1 MKKNLLFLELNE
13 CDFSYF
19 LYGAKKYNFTR
30 IKNFFKKK
38 KIIKTYTLDK
48 KEGLN
53 LDPWVQ
59 WVSVHTGLSSDIHK
73 TYRIGQDL
81 NLKIDQLWDVL
92 ARKEISTS
100 VWGAFNANLRSKKK
114 IDLFFPDPWSYNQK
128 TYPRKFDDYLKLPRY
143 YAQSYPS
150 PDKFKLIKYSFL
162 FFKKLFF
169 SSNFS
174 YLFKNS
180 FIISY
185 FFIKSN
191 FKSFNL
197 YFFLD
202 LASLLILKKNLNYKK
217 SDFVILAMNCFAHYQ
232 HNFWDNKKYE
242 YIYFWYLNEMIK
254 ILNTITPSYNST
266 ITCNGFSQKKIKA
279 IFHLRPKKINNFFKT
294 LGINY
299 ISIKANMTAGVTIF
313 FKDTKNKTFAI
324 NRLKD
329 IAIFDYPLF
338 EIQDYKNKNVIF
350 CKFQLVLKKKI
361 ISFDNINKS
370 NYSSY
375 FQEPSNKITGSKFLD
390 KIFLNNL
397 FKQLIFIRSTSVHKS
412 DGLLFYDGFF
422 SLSKTKKKI
431 PNHIIFNHIIN
442 YFS

>member
-1 MKKNLLFLELNE
+1 
-13 CDFSYF
+13 
-19 LYGAKKYNFTR
+19 
-30 IKNFFKKK
+30 
-38 KIIKTYTLDK
+38 
-48 KEGLN
+48 
-53 LDPWVQ
+53 
-59 WVSVHTGLSSDIHK
+59 
-73 TYRIGQDL
+73 
-81 NLKIDQLWDVL
+81 
-92 ARKEISTS
+92 
-100 VWGAFNANLRSKKK
+100 
-114 IDLFFPDPWSYNQK
+114 
-128 TYPRKFDDYLKLPRY
+128 
-143 YAQSYPS
+143 
-150 PDKFKLIKYSFL
+150 
-162 FFKKLFF
+162 
-169 SSNFS
+169 
-174 YLFKNS
+174 
-180 FIISY
+180 
-185 FFIKSN
+185 
-191 FKSFNL
+191 
-197 YFFLD
+197 
-202 LASLLILKKNLNYKK
+202 
-217 SDFVILAMNCFAHYQ
+217 MNCFAHYQ